1 MARSQSSTTVTS
13 GPRRAYVV
21 LGMHRSGTSAV
32 TQFLA
37 LAGASLPQNVM
48 PGDEHNAKG
57 YFEPWKLAL
66 LNDERQRAGGSAWD
80 DPFAFPY
87 RPLPPKDE
95 AAWIARGV
103 AVFAEEYAGAEIP
116 LLKDP
121 RVSVLLPMWREVLKQ
136 SQAQAACVIPV
147 RHPLAVAGSLTR
159 RDGFAVEK
167 SVLLWTAYML
177 ASEAYSR
184 DLPRAVIGYDQLLAD
199 WRVQA
204 ARIEAAHGAP
214 LPALTD
220 SAAKEIDAF
229 LTADLRHNTGADSL
243 DDLGWIGALATQVL
257 DWFEA
262 AARDEQPD
270 PAVLDAVGAEFA
282 RRRDEIGVL
291 VSPPTRDLD
300 VMRAELRTTRER
312 LAYVEGAQAQAFAE
326 ERTALEEGWRTDVA
340 NLTDQLKAETAE
352 VKAGWEADVAQLTAE
367 AATIQANW
375 EADVAKL
382 TEQLKR
388 ETAELKAA
396 WEADVA
402 QLTAEAAK
410 IQANWEVDVAKLTDQ
425 LKRETAELRANWEAD
440 VAQLTAEAATIK
452 SNWQADVAQLTSES
466 ASTKANWEA
475 DVKRLT
481 QQISQE
487 TAARQTELDVIALA
501 EAELDRIL
509 KNA

>member
-1 MARSQSSTTVTS
+1 
-13 GPRRAYVV
+13 
-21 LGMHRSGTSAV
+21 MHRSGTSAV
-32 TQFLA
+32 TQLLA

-66 LNDERQRAGGSAWD
+66 LNNERLHAGGSAWD

-103 AVFAEEYAGAEIP
+103 EVFAEEYAGAEIP

-121 RVSVLLPMWREVLKQ
+121 RVSVLLPMWRKVLEEA
-136 SQAQAACVIPV
+136 QAQVACVIPV

-159 RDGFAVEK
+159 RDGFPVEK

-184 DLPRAVIGYDQLLAD
+184 DLPRAIVGYDALLAD
-199 WRVQA
+199 WRAQA
-204 ARIEAAHGAP
+204 ARIEAAHGAA

-220 SAAKEIDAF
+220 RAAREIDGF
-229 LTADLRHNTGADSL
+229 LTADLRHNTGKDSL
-243 DDLGWIGALATQVL
+243 SGLGWIGALATQVL

-270 PAVLDAVGAEFA
+270 PGQLDAVGAEFA
-282 RRRDEIGVL
+282 RRRDEIGML
-291 VSPPTRDLD
+291 VSPQTRDLD
-300 VMRAELRTTRER
+300 VVRSELRIARER
-312 LAYVEGAQAQAFAE
+312 LAYVEGAQVQAFAE
-326 ERTALEEGWRTDVA
+326 ERAALEEGWRADVA
-340 NLTDQLKAETAE
+340 KLTEQLKAETAE

-367 AATIQANW
+367 SAAIQANW

-388 ETAELKAA
+388 ETAELKFA

-402 QLTAEAAK
+402 QLTAES
-410 IQANWEVDVAKLTDQ
+410 AKLQ
-425 LKRETAELRANWEAD
+425 ANWEAD
-440 VAQLTAEAATIK
+440 VAQLTGEAAKI
-452 SNWQADVAQLTSES
+452 Q
-466 ASTKANWEA
+466 ANWEA
-475 DVKRLT
+475 DVAKLT
-481 QQISQE
+481 DQIAQE

-509 KNA
+509 KDA